1 MLSGPLVLEQMWPIL
16 GGRAR
21 QVSYKIHASR
31 HMRRGSTPGKKGT
44 LIPRALIKRMVQRR
58 AQSADKPQVFLTH
71 ARHARLRVD
80 DVAVVE
86 LAGRQL
92 KMAAAHTLGVSFPTI
107 RWDTRGSR
115 HAIA

>member
-1 MLSGPLVLEQMWPIL
+1 MSCRDFQKPSPFSCLSQKIRDSARLV
-16 GGRAR
+16 
-21 QVSYKIHASR
+21 
-31 HMRRGSTPGKKGT
+31 KGT
-44 LIPRALIKRMVQRR
+44 LIPRALVKRMVQRR
-58 AQSADKPQVFLTH
+58 ARSADKPQVFLTH

-92 KMAAAHTLGVSFPTI
+92 KMAAAHTLGVSFHTI